1 MFLFDVGSDIYNGK
15 TFIDDGNPIWGTVI
29 IGVIFIPMTL
39 AYVVVAIRSYRYED
53 SSRSKKL
60 LILLLAPILAVPAI
74 PIMTVCY
81 IVYVLY
87 VFARKFVQP
96 SYNDN
101 SDGDE
106 LGWSWAGNCI
116 LLEAVG
122 EANLQ
127 AVLGWFTSRLFILRE
142 ADFISLSID
151 L

>member
-1 MFLFDVGSDIYNGK
+1 MKVCLTHSLNQF
-15 TFIDDGNPIWGTVI
+15 
-29 IGVIFIPMTL
+29 
-39 AYVVVAIRSYRYED
+39 EH
-53 SSRSKKL
+53 SSKVKV
-60 LILLLAPILAVPAI
+60 APIIIIIAGLDKLPGKDI
-74 PIMTVCY
+74 KHI
-81 IVYVLY
+81 
-87 VFARKFVQP
+87 
-96 SYNDN
+96 DN
-101 SDGDE
+101 VAHCHDGDE

>member
-15 TFIDDGNPIWGTVI
+15 TFIDEGNPIWGAVI

-39 AYVVVAIRSYRYED
+39 AYVVLAIRLYREED
-53 SSRSKKL
+53 SRHKKL
-60 LILLLAPILAVPAI
+60 LIFLLANPIFAVLAI
-74 PIMTVCY
+74 PIMTVGY

-87 VFARKFVQP
+87 FFVRKFVQP
-96 SYNDN
+96 SYNDYDYGTN
-101 SDGDE
+101 NG
-106 LGWSWAGNCI
+106 WAGNFL

-127 AVLGWFTSRLFILRE
+127 AVLGWFTSCLFILGE